1 MKQWPVTVAAALA
14 LLLGACRHG
23 GDTGFEFTG
32 TPFAPDTGIAV
43 TGITGSDESP
53 RTGWLAVDV
62 STGTRRAGRT
72 LELPAG
78 LFLLARSSGVQPA
91 VVLVRQTP
99 PVDSGA
105 GTVLVDCYCCD
116 LDLDVPGTDDSLE
129 FGNVTDNVD
138 LLRIIDIIALKDL
151 STGHAQDLV
160 QDAVWKV
167 TEENVLPDSYVDS
180 LAALPDEPT
189 AGGMP
194 AAGPPGRGSRQSLKA
209 DARARR

>member
-1 MKQWPVTVAAALA
+1 MKQWPVAAALA
-14 LLLGACRHG
+14 LLLGACRQAD
-23 GDTGFEFTG
+23 DTGFEFTG

-62 STGTRRAGRT
+62 STGTDRAGRT
-72 LELPAG
+72 LDLPAG
-78 LFLLARSSGVQPA
+78 LFLLARSSGAQPA
-91 VVLVRQTP
+91 VVLVRQSP

-116 LDLDVPGTDDSLE
+116 IDLDVPGTGDSLE
-129 FGNVTDNVD
+129 FGNVTDNAD

-160 QDAVWKV
+160 QAAVWQV
-167 TEENVLPDSYVDS
+167 TEENALPASYVDS
-180 LAALPDEPT
+180 LAALPACPGS
-189 AGGMP
+189 GGP
-194 AAGPPGRGSRQSLKA
+194 AAAGPPGRGNRQSRKA